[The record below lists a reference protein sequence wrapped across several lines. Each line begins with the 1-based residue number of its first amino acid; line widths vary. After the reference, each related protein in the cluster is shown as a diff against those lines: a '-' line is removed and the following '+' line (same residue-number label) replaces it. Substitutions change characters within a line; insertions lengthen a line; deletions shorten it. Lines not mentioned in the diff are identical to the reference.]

1 MATFKIQDQ
10 SFEAPLDP
18 RVGSGFEIR
27 SSPRNYRVEI
37 SSTSSPGEV
46 IAALTQKARHPLL
59 IVDKRVAALHLD
71 HVGTLTGVPRLD
83 FEALEGN
90 KNLSSVLRLIDFL
103 DEHRVT
109 KSSTLFVVG
118 GGITQDVAAVA
129 ASLYKRGIPW
139 TFAPSTLL
147 AQGDSGIGS
156 KSALNHGNAK
166 NQLGL
171 FSAPRNVLMHSGFLD
186 SLAEADLLSGMGEI
200 FRLHVTG
207 GAEFLTSFEREL
219 PAAREGSLDAIRRLL
234 LGALS
239 VKRAVIEV
247 DEFEVDLRRSL
258 NFGHSF
264 GHALEKLVD
273 FRIPHGTAVTL
284 GMLVENEIAV
294 RRGILSHAEHARIVE
309 SARLLVTSQS
319 RKEFA
324 SASLTGLLDLLRRD
338 KKAEGDVLKLVVL
351 ESVGQIR
358 FIDFELNQAAEAIL
372 VDSVKAIVD
381 VL

>member
-1 MATFKIQDQ
+1 
-10 SFEAPLDP
+10 
-18 RVGSGFEIR
+18 
-27 SSPRNYRVEI
+27 
-37 SSTSSPGEV
+37 V
-46 IAALTQKARHPLL
+46 IAAMTQKARHPLL
-59 IVDKRVAALHLD
+59 MVDRRVAALHLD
-71 HVGTLTGVPRLD
+71 HVGALTGVPRLD

-90 KNLSSVLRLIDFL
+90 KNISSVLRLIDFL

-139 TFAPSTLL
+139 TFVPSTLL

-171 FSAPRNVLMHSGFLD
+171 FSAPRNVLMHTGFLD

-207 GAEFLTSFEREL
+207 GPEFLTSFEREL

-264 GHALEKLVD
+264 GHALEKLVEY
-273 FRIPHGTAVTL
+273 RIPHGTAVTL

-294 RRGILSHAEHARIVE
+294 RRGILSHAERARIVE

-324 SASLTGLLDLLRRD
+324 AASLTGLLDLLRRD

-372 VDSVKAIVD
+372 VDSVKAIAD

>member
-10 SFEAPLDP
+10 SFEAALDP
-18 RVGSGFEIR
+18 RLGSGFEIR
-27 SSPRNYRVEI
+27 SSPRNYRVEF
-37 SSTSSPGEV
+37 SSSDSPGEV
-46 IAALTQKARHPLL
+46 IASLAQKARHPLMMA
-59 IVDKRVAALHLD
+59 DRRVAALHLD
-71 HVGTLTGVPRLD
+71 HAGALNGVPRLD
-83 FEALEGN
+83 FDALEEN

-103 DEHRVT
+103 DQHRVT
-109 KSSTLFVVG
+109 KSSMLFVVG

-139 TFAPSTLL
+139 TFVPSTLL

-156 KSALNHGNAK
+156 KSALNLGKAK

-171 FSAPRNVLMHSGFLD
+171 FSAPRNVVMHTGFLD

-207 GAEFLTSFEREL
+207 GTEFLTSFEREL
-219 PAAREGSLDAIRRLL
+219 PAARDGSLDAIRTLL

-247 DEFEVDLRRSL
+247 DEFELDLRRSL

-264 GHALEKLVD
+264 GHALEALVEY
-273 FRIPHGTAVTL
+273 RIPHGTAVTL

-294 RRGILSHAEHARIVE
+294 RRGLLSQAERARIVK
-309 SARLLVTSQS
+309 SARLLVTSQA

-324 SASLTGLLDLLRRD
+324 AASLTGLLDLLRRD
-338 KKAEGDVLKLVVL
+338 KKADGDVLKLVVL
-351 ESVGQIR
+351 ESIGQIR

-372 VDSVKAIVD
+372 ADSVKAIAD
-381 VL
+381 IL